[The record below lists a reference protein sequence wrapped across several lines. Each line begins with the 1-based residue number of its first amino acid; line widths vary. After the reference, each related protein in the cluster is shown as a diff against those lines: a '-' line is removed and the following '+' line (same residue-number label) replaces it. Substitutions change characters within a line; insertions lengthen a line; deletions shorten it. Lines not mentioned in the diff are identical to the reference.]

1 VNESDEIGQ
10 LRLFLDDGT
19 VYTLLPLKTAARPK
33 WEVSDHACRYCFGR
47 VLVRTRRGKVIQA
60 RCAECAQHRF
70 GTVEKLC
77 CCGVEAGALGR
88 ALECV
93 PNPQI
98 NVEAP
103 QEIMVRERTVTH
115 EHSP

>member
-1 VNESDEIGQ
+1 MNESDEIGQ
-10 LRLFLDDGT
+10 LRLFLDDGSA
-19 VYTLLPLKTAARPK
+19 YTLLPLKIAKTVARPK

-47 VLVRTRRGKVIQA
+47 VLVRTRRGTVIQA

-70 GTVEKLC
+70 GGVEGLC
-77 CCGVEAGALGR
+77 CCGVEAG

-103 QEIMVRERTVTH
+103 QEIMVRERLVTH